1 MAYVGTSTSGKILTA
16 TGDAAGSTFLS
27 LGVRSGLTAN
37 GVVIAQDNAAFTATG
52 AGGIGQVLTSNG
64 FGFDPSFQSITPGIF
79 PWTDE
84 TGAKTMFPNNGYTTS
99 SLGAT
104 VVLTLPV
111 TCAYGSLFRIVGNTI
126 AGWEISQN
134 AGQQIHFGSQ
144 NTTRGVLGS
153 LQSTGQ
159 YDAIEI
165 LCTIANTDFTVINGP
180 EGNITVN

>member
-37 GVVIAQDNAAFTATG
+37 GVVIAQNNSAFTATS
-52 AGGIGQVLTSNG
+52 AGTAGQVLTSNG
-64 FGFDPSFQSITPGIF
+64 LGVDPSFQAGGGGLL

-84 TGAKTMFPNNGYTTS
+84 VIDKTMSANHGYTSS
-99 SLGAT
+99 SLGA
-104 VVLTLPV
+104 VVNFTLPAV
-111 TCAYGSLFRIVGNTI
+111 CPYGSIIRVVGNTV
-126 AGWEISQN
+126 AGWKISQN

-144 NTTRGVLGS
+144 DTSRGVLGF
-153 LQSTGQ
+153 LQSTEQ